1 MLDLFRDRTAT
12 GGINIGNIVTNSED
26 LRNQIINNNIRLSPD
41 VIDQLLNATINPS
54 LPMGRLYDKEGCHF
68 KGKKR
73 KSDDIQNTNTT
84 VQDFRSHLC
93 ERGQFNQKIIIP
105 TLSLQ
110 GIVQTEMCDLPT
122 GHFDELYGLLWSG
135 VDTARSSEEIVDY
148 MKLNAKTEFGSDP
161 SELFYLFFEVTTSF
175 KDYQIDR
182 NVITNE
188 EHLPNQPHEAT
199 MKKTVSNSAMI
210 KSLMCGGETAKCR
223 PGYYTAG
230 SSCLPCKIGTYQPN
244 ANQGSC
250 IQCEY
255 NIKTNSTA
263 STSENDCQVNC
274 GAGQEG
280 AGECSNC
287 KSGYY
292 KPSAG
297 IYPCMKCPHN
307 TTSNQARTQCNIL
320 DCTAGS
326 YIDGN
331 NCSTCGYG
339 TYQPNRAQTSCMSC
353 DFNKNTTFTGS
364 DKKEDCKVY
373 CGPGEEG
380 TDTCTPCKDDY
391 YKSTGGRTACLQCT
405 GHMTSTKNDR
415 TKCTVL
421 YCDRGYFYNSAEN
434 TCLPCPEGEYTSGRG
449 LAKQCQACTAR
460 HEIIGNPGTQ
470 CKRTACAD
478 LIDELKSD
486 NFGKTI
492 WKQLQPLLEG
502 KIPYAPNT
510 LAINDVIK
518 LANKTFEDLFVFV
531 DLARSWETEYNVLLN
546 YFETDPAIQNLRNF
560 TCSEVCDKLWHEYR
574 PRACVDKPTLC
585 HKNPNYNPCE
595 SMFNFLYS
603 GTDINV
609 SNYTWKDVLEDVNS
623 VLEMISKYEKCFVFD
638 KFEGFKTEHELTIRS
653 LQLIEQ
659 KRYFGAIIFDE
670 DHGYGLESHVKY
682 FIRMNKDRVDKTNR
696 VQDKYWRPTPRSKP
710 GIDTKYVTYGFAFLQ
725 DMIDHAIIKIQTYN
739 TSDVGV
745 ITQMFPYPCYIQD
758 KFGSAVSLTLPLF
771 LVLAWMLTVA
781 LICKNIVY
789 EKEMRLKEGMK
800 IMGLGNGV
808 HWLAWF
814 IDAFIVMFISLILM
828 VIILKAGKVVEH
840 SDPTVIL
847 FILTAFTVATIS
859 QCFLFSVFFSKANIA
874 ACVSGILYFM
884 LYLIYPLCTLW
895 EELLTSTHKSI
906 AGLSSSVALGF
917 ASSYVARY
925 EEQAIGIQWSNIAD
939 TPLVHGNYSCL
950 NCIIMMFIDAI
961 IYGLITWYIEAVFP
975 GQYGIPR
982 PYYFP
987 FLKSY
992 WCKPSISKD
1001 KREQYMHAVSTK
1013 ALGQSNANIEEE
1025 PKNKKVGV
1033 SIRSLK
1039 KVYKNGNKVAVD
1051 GLSINFYEGQ
1061 ISSFLG
1067 HNGAGKTTTMSILTG
1082 LFPPSDGTAFIYGHS
1097 ILTEMDAVR
1106 DSLGMCP
1113 QHNLLFD
1120 NLTVE
1125 EHLWFYARL
1134 KNLKP
1139 EKVKQEMARMI
1150 EDVGLPHKKN
1160 ELSSSLSGG
1169 MKRKLSVAIAF
1180 VGNAKT
1186 VILDE
1191 PTAGIDPYA
1200 RKEIWELLLK
1210 LKKGRTIILSTHHMD
1225 EADVLGDRIAIISQG
1240 KLCCC
1245 GSSLYLKSQ
1254 YGNGYYLTLVQD
1266 DGKGNGKGFSS
1277 RRTTELILQ
1286 YVKNAQLVEEN
1297 NTELTYQLP
1306 SEAAHSGQF
1315 EQLFEQLERCHKDM
1329 GISSFGL
1336 SDTSLEEVFLRV
1348 AVETGVDEND
1358 ESKRTKLER
1367 GNYKSVVSVP
1377 NIEKGIETCFSHK
1390 DHVKHT
1396 GLKLKLQQFKAIFI
1410 RRFQR
1415 LRRNKK
1421 ALFFQIVLPVL
1432 YILGYITMVT
1442 NRPPPDGEPPLE
1454 LYPWS
1459 FTSTKEALHQYTFF
1473 SNDGNEIGI
1482 GANLTKTLLTK
1493 PWIGNRCMD
1502 PRIKQISGYSC
1513 RKDSYESLWIEDGR
1527 LPGYDHLD
1535 CPQCDC
1541 SSGFQVCPSGAG
1553 GPEPPKKLLPTTDY
1567 LYNMTGRNISDWL
1580 VKTMKP
1586 FQNKRYGGFSF
1597 GDVNN
1602 ISSTLDPNRIRETFE
1617 NIPQSEFWY
1626 DLEKILQNSI
1636 TQDTTKVWYNNDG
1649 WTAIVSYMNVMNN
1662 LILRSRLNP
1671 GQIPEQ
1677 YGITTVNYPM
1687 NATVKQVTEEMLAD
1701 SIIDLIMA
1709 ICLIFS
1715 MSYIAASFI
1724 LVLIEERSS
1733 DFKHL
1738 QFVSGVNPCIYWLSN
1753 FLWDMIKY
1761 WIASIL
1767 CIVIFFAF
1775 QTKAYVG
1782 PGNLEVLFLL
1792 LILYGFAMTPLVYPF
1807 SRVFN
1812 VPSTAMVVL
1821 TSVNI
1826 FIGTTSTLA
1835 TFVIDTIGKDDEN
1848 IRAVNTL
1855 LKKLF
1860 LLFPQYCLGRGLID
1874 LSRNQLHADISEI
1887 ISPGSYEEAWK
1898 SPFESDLV
1906 GRNLLSLFCIGTLS
1920 FVLNLLI
1927 EYNFFLKRSWSCFW
1941 NSKPNFRSLADEDI
1955 DVTNERQRIN
1965 SEQTKDDVLI
1975 VDNLTKVYRNH
1986 GKNGRN
1992 IAVDR
1997 SCFGVPN
2004 GQCFGL
2010 LGVNGAGKTSIFQM
2024 LTGDVD
2030 VTQGYATL
2038 NGHSIINDLEKVRL
2052 DLGYCP
2058 QLDAFDPL
2066 LTARESLNF
2075 FARLRGIQEKDI
2087 KQIAEWGIHKLRL
2100 IQYGDRIA
2108 YDLSGGNRRKLST
2121 AISLIGN
2128 PSAIFMDEPTTGM
2141 DPHARRYLWNCINNI
2156 VKDGRSVVLTSHSME
2171 ECEALCNRLA
2181 IMVNGRFKCIGSTQH
2196 LKNRFSEG
2204 YIVIIRVAGEVPVL
2218 RLVKDF
2224 MADVFSDPELK
2235 EEHNNMLQYQLNSK
2249 IKLSRIFGQIEAM
2262 RNNLNIEDYS
2272 VSQTTLD
2279 RVFIHFASK
2288 QIDMLDDGLFRDKRI
2303 SSKDS
2308 FMTPKRYMKTIYWSA
2323 LKNRVVQYCF
2333 ILLLVLLIYLAPF
2346 DKMMLWWT

>member
-1 MLDLFRDRTAT
+1 MDQVSAECLTY
-12 GGINIGNIVTNSED
+12 SEIE
-26 LRNQIINNNIRLSPD
+26 Q
-41 VIDQLLNATINPS
+41 QQ
-54 LPMGRLYDKEGCHF
+54 LPMGRLYDREGCHF

-73 KSDDIQNTNTT
+73 KSGDIKNTNTT
-84 VQDFRSHLC
+84 VQDFRSLLC
-93 ERGQFNQKIIIP
+93 ERGQLNQKIIIP

-110 GIVQTEMCDLPT
+110 GIVQTEMCDLST

-175 KDYQIDR
+175 QDYQIDR
-182 NVITNE
+182 NVITNK
-188 EHLPNQPHEAT
+188 EHLPNQPHEVT
-199 MKKTVSNSAMI
+199 MRKTISNSAMI
-210 KSLMCGGETAKCR
+210 K
-223 PGYYTAG
+223 
-230 SSCLPCKIGTYQPN
+230 I
-244 ANQGSC
+244 
-250 IQCEY
+250 
-255 NIKTNSTA
+255 
-263 STSENDCQVNC
+263 NC

-297 IYPCMKCPHN
+297 IYP
-307 TTSNQARTQCNIL
+307 
-320 DCTAGS
+320 
-326 YIDGN
+326 
-331 NCSTCGYG
+331 
-339 TYQPNRAQTSCMSC
+339 
-353 DFNKNTTFTGS
+353 
-364 DKKEDCKVY
+364 VY

-415 TKCTVL
+415 TKCTYTVIVAISTTL
-421 YCDRGYFYNSAEN
+421 LKILV
-434 TCLPCPEGEYTSGRG
+434 CLAQRGEYKSGRG

-470 CKRTACAD
+470 CK
-478 LIDELKSD
+478 S
-486 NFGKTI
+486 
-492 WKQLQPLLEG
+492 
-502 KIPYAPNT
+502 
-510 LAINDVIK
+510 
-518 LANKTFEDLFVFV
+518 NKTFEDLFIFV

-546 YFETDPAIQNLRNF
+546 YFETDPAIPNLRNF

-574 PRACVDKPTLC
+574 PRACVEKPTLC
-585 HKNPNYNPCE
+585 DKNPSYNPCE

-603 GTDINV
+603 GTDISV

-623 VLEMISKYEKCFVFD
+623 VLEMISKYEKL
-638 KFEGFKTEHELTIRS
+638 FEDAS
-653 LQLIEQ
+653 LKLIFAE
-659 KRYFGAIIFDE
+659 KNRIVLKKSVLAIIFDE

-758 KFGSAVSLTLPLF
+758 KFGSAFSLTLPLF

-828 VIILKAGKVVEH
+828 VIMLKAGKVVEH

-939 TPLVHGNYSCL
+939 TPLVHGN
-950 NCIIMMFIDAI
+950 
-961 IYGLITWYIEAVFP
+961 
-975 GQYGIPR
+975 
-982 PYYFP
+982 
-987 FLKSY
+987 
-992 WCKPSISKD
+992 
-1001 KREQYMHAVSTK
+1001 
-1013 ALGQSNANIEEE
+1013 ANIEEE
-1025 PKNKKVGV
+1025 PKNKKSGCVDQKPKE
-1033 SIRSLK
+1033 SLQEWK
-1039 KVYKNGNKVAVD
+1039 
-1051 GLSINFYEGQ
+1051 Q
-1061 ISSFLG
+1061 SSSG
-1067 HNGAGKTTTMSILTG
+1067 WSILTG
-1082 LFPPSDGTAFIYGHS
+1082 LIPPSDGTAFIYGHS

-1106 DSLGMCP
+1106 DSLGMCS

-1120 NLTVE
+1120 KLTVE

-1134 KNLKP
+1134 KNLEP

-1150 EDVGLPHKKN
+1150 EDVGLPHKRMSYLRPSLVIIETTII
-1160 ELSSSLSGG
+1160 ELYTNTGCNLIIMRSRWYEAEAFCSY
-1169 MKRKLSVAIAF
+1169 AF

-1210 LKKGRTIILSTHHMD
+1210 LKKSMIVFIGRTIILSTHHMD

-1315 EQLFEQLERCHKDM
+1315 EQLFEQLERCNKDM
-1329 GISSFGL
+1329 GISSFGI

-1348 AVETGVDEND
+1348 ADETGVDEND

-1367 GNYKSVVSVP
+1367 GNYSM
-1377 NIEKGIETCFSHK
+1377 F
-1390 DHVKHT
+1390 
-1396 GLKLKLQQFKAIFI
+1396 
-1410 RRFQR
+1410 
-1415 LRRNKK
+1415 
-1421 ALFFQIVLPVL
+1421 
-1432 YILGYITMVT
+1432 Y
-1442 NRPPPDGEPPLE
+1442 
-1454 LYPWS
+1454 
-1459 FTSTKEALHQYTFF
+1459 
-1473 SNDGNEIGI
+1473 
-1482 GANLTKTLLTK
+1482 
-1493 PWIGNRCMD
+1493 
-1502 PRIKQISGYSC
+1502 GYSC

-1535 CPQCDC
+1535 FPQCDC

-1602 ISSTLDPNRIRETFE
+1602 ISSTLDPNRIREAFE
-1617 NIPQSEFWY
+1617 NIPQSEFCF
-1626 DLEKILQNSI
+1626 DNTLSI
-1636 TQDTTKVWYNNDG
+1636 QVWYNNDG

-1662 LILRSRLNP
+1662 LILRSLLNLVRS
-1671 GQIPEQ
+1671 Q
-1677 YGITTVNYPM
+1677 NSM
-1687 NATVKQVTEEMLAD
+1687 SD

-1753 FLWDMIKY
+1753 FFMDMIKY

-1767 CIVIFFAF
+1767 CIVIFLAF

-1782 PGNLEVLFLL
+1782 PGNLEVLF
-1792 LILYGFAMTPLVYPF
+1792 P
-1807 SRVFN
+1807 
-1812 VPSTAMVVL
+1812 TADIVW
-1821 TSVNI
+1821 
-1826 FIGTTSTLA
+1826 
-1835 TFVIDTIGKDDEN
+1835 N
-1848 IRAVNTL
+1848 IRAVNTK

-1874 LSRNQLHADISEI
+1874 LSRNQLQADISEI

-1898 SPFESDLV
+1898 SPFEFDLV

-1955 DVTNERQRIN
+1955 DVANERQRIN

-1986 GKNGRN
+1986 GKKGRN

-2024 LTGDVD
+2024 LTGDVG

-2038 NGHSIINDLEKVRL
+2038 NGHSIIKDLEKVRL

-2058 QLDAFDPL
+2058 QLDTFDPL

-2141 DPHARRYLWNCINNI
+2141 DPHARRFLWNCINNI
-2156 VKDGRSVVLTSHSME
+2156 VKDGRSVVLTSHRYDYE
-2171 ECEALCNRLA
+2171 
-2181 IMVNGRFKCIGSTQH
+2181 
-2196 LKNRFSEG
+2196 
-2204 YIVIIRVAGEVPVL
+2204 
-2218 RLVKDF
+2218 
-2224 MADVFSDPELK
+2224 
-2235 EEHNNMLQYQLNSK
+2235 QLS
-2249 IKLSRIFGQIEAM
+2249 
-2262 RNNLNIEDYS
+2262 
-2272 VSQTTLD
+2272 
-2279 RVFIHFASK
+2279 
-2288 QIDMLDDGLFRDKRI
+2288 DGL
-2303 SSKDS
+2303 
-2308 FMTPKRYMKTIYWSA
+2308 
-2323 LKNRVVQYCF
+2323 
-2333 ILLLVLLIYLAPF
+2333 
-2346 DKMMLWWT
+2346 